1 MNSATRRPTH
11 RGVSACTPSSLMVVS
26 LRRGV
31 ALSLAILLQ
40 VIAGSLR
47 EFASEVRKANDETFQ
62 NLLACGI
69 DKRDAIF
76 LIHLDVSS
84 PEEIV
89 SKVGIVLVLVL
100 VITDLE
106 RGGQLGSD
114 PRVGWTCRPRSPS
127 LSLTRFI
134 SLCLSLVR
142 YQGKDELVKLLHAA
156 YSVEGREPDIAR
168 LQAKAAKIIKAAE
181 KALEPPSQQT
191 TTIVAGEGGSH
202 GSLRARSPGQQQ
214 TQSVAGIATAGGV
227 GGRVNGGVSQEA
239 QGGADAGVAN
249 AADAHPDAY
258 PDATAKPAHPPA
270 HQRIFDAIASGELMA
285 IYMHASNLVDKK
297 GRRSAETEM
306 PKGLKPKPPEKI
318 PIGIGFSWRSAD
330 EYVPLKGQ
338 SDAEAFVSRLK
349 DALSRRATDAHI
361 AMIGWHNQLGIL
373 EDLVGLELSQVMN
386 VKLGAWILEPDR
398 YETHVTNKF
407 KKPNSSFG
415 GKKRNRGEPK
425 ANQLKIRQ
433 TYQTASFETE
443 AHEYCRE
450 ILKLL
455 DAEGTVDHYPDMVVV
470 DDEGENAMDSIYTKI
485 TRKAL
490 RCMRSMLPTLR
501 RTGLLRPLMET
512 EMPICRIVGQIEE
525 RGCGFHQSWLHK
537 VRRVVVGRGGGER
550 GAQQRPVLHPTFPPH
565 VLPPPAS
572 RISHSS
578 PHVVVLQEHK
588 HLLDVANQV
597 SKRAAVVLQA
607 DTGESL
613 AVDLAATSQLSTILY
628 QRPYYALSPPEINKI
643 RHKYHSTS
651 KDALLELRLKHPT
664 NRFIPLIGLYRSLQ
678 DLSSSMTTLGR
689 FRDGDGKVGDERPD
703 EHPDERPHAPTRSPS
718 LTRSLPSLP
727 WPSPASLARY
737 ERTFCRRALAP
748 VALRPTS
755 PTSSASRSARSSSST
770 TSWWTL
776 RCASAS
782 SLRPRG
788 G

>member
-1 MNSATRRPTH
+1 
-11 RGVSACTPSSLMVVS
+11 
-26 LRRGV
+26 
-31 ALSLAILLQ
+31 
-40 VIAGSLR
+40 
-47 EFASEVRKANDETFQ
+47 
-62 NLLACGI
+62 
-69 DKRDAIF
+69 
-76 LIHLDVSS
+76 
-84 PEEIV
+84 
-89 SKVGIVLVLVL
+89 VGG
-100 VITDLE
+100 E
-106 RGGQLGSD
+106 LGSD
-114 PRVGWTCRPRSPS
+114 PRVGWSCRPSFSFSISHSFHLPLS
-127 LSLTRFI
+127 LSL
-134 SLCLSLVR
+134 SLSR

-156 YSVEGREPDIAR
+156 YSVEGREPDVAR

-191 TTIVAGEGGSH
+191 KSLVAGEGGSH

-239 QGGADAGVAN
+239 QGGTDAGVAN
-249 AADAHPDAY
+249 AADAN

-338 SDAEAFVSRLK
+338 SDAEAFISRLK

-361 AMIGWHNQLGIL
+361 AMLGWHNQLGIL

-407 KKPNSSFG
+407 KKPSSSFG

-512 EMPICRIVGQIEE
+512 EMQICRIVGQIEE

-537 VRRVVVGRGGGER
+537 VRRVGRGGVGTGKR
-550 GAQQRPVLHPTFPPH
+550 SDPFPPH
-565 VLPPPAS
+565 VFAP
-572 RISHSS
+572 R
-578 PHVVVLQEHK
+578 
-588 HLLDVANQV
+588 AN
-597 SKRAAVVLQA
+597 
-607 DTGESL
+607 
-613 AVDLAATSQLSTILY
+613 
-628 QRPYYALSPPEINKI
+628 
-643 RHKYHSTS
+643 
-651 KDALLELRLKHPT
+651 PT
-664 NRFIPLIGLYRSLQ
+664 
-678 DLSSSMTTLGR
+678 
-689 FRDGDGKVGDERPD
+689 
-703 EHPDERPHAPTRSPS
+703 
-718 LTRSLPSLP
+718 
-727 WPSPASLARY
+727 
-737 ERTFCRRALAP
+737 C
-748 VALRPTS
+748 
-755 PTSSASRSARSSSST
+755 
-770 TSWWTL
+770 
-776 RCASAS
+776 
-782 SLRPRG
+782 
-788 G
+788 

>member
-1 MNSATRRPTH
+1 
-11 RGVSACTPSSLMVVS
+11 MVVS
-26 LRRGV
+26 LRHDV
-31 ALSLAILLQ
+31 AVSLAIPLQ

-100 VITDLE
+100 VLVLVIIDLE

-249 AADAHPDAY
+249 AADAH

-537 VRRVVVGRGGGER
+537 VRRVVVGRGGVGGNGDYEWGGRER
-550 GAQQRPVLHPTFPPH
+550 SSDPSTPRSHPTCYPH
-565 VLPPPAS
+565 LPP
-572 RISHSS
+572 
-578 PHVVVLQEHK
+578 
-588 HLLDVANQV
+588 
-597 SKRAAVVLQA
+597 
-607 DTGESL
+607 ESL
-613 AVDLAATSQLSTILY
+613 TL
-628 QRPYYALSPPEINKI
+628 RPMSSFS
-643 RHKYHSTS
+643 RSTS
-651 KDALLELRLKHPT
+651 TCWML
-664 NRFIPLIGLYRSLQ
+664 
-678 DLSSSMTTLGR
+678 
-689 FRDGDGKVGDERPD
+689 
-703 EHPDERPHAPTRSPS
+703 PTRSRSGPPLSCRPTRASLWPS
-718 LTRSLPSLP
+718 TWPPRPSSRRSSTRGRTMLCRRRRSTRSG
-727 WPSPASLARY
+727 
-737 ERTFCRRALAP
+737 T
-748 VALRPTS
+748 
-755 PTSSASRSARSSSST
+755 ST
-770 TSWWTL
+770 T
-776 RCASAS
+776 R
-782 SLRPRG
+782 RPRTPYWS
-788 G
+788 